1 MNTKIVATMKT
12 LRNVPAAKR
21 GAHWQIAERHAKA
34 AQLLSGKNEVA
45 AADHLRIA
53 EFSLQFVR

>member
-1 MNTKIVATMKT
+1 MNAKINAAMKT

-34 AQLLSGKNEVA
+34 ARLLSGKNEIT

-53 EFSLQFVR
+53 EFSLQFV